1 MIDKK
6 QHFKNV
12 FVMGFALFAMFFGAG
27 NLIFPPYLGFNTS
40 NQWFTAFLCFLLTD
54 VGLAVFAL
62 MMLARTGKGV
72 EGITEV
78 IGKKLSVILL
88 TANAICLGPL
98 IAIPRTAAT
107 TFELGIQ
114 PILPSIP
121 SWACSIVFFL
131 ICFALCVKQ
140 SKVVDIIGSVL
151 SPLMVAALAILIISG
166 IVNPI
171 GEIGD
176 VIRVESVVKE
186 GIVSGYQ
193 TMDMLGG
200 IVLSIGLL
208 LSIQQKGY
216 KTTKEQANM
225 IGVSG
230 LVAAIGLALVYGG
243 LAYLGATTSVVYPE
257 GLTQAQL
264 VVAITKDILGQP
276 GVMLLGFIVAAA
288 CLTTAIGLLSSF
300 AEYVSEL
307 THGKVS
313 YKTILMATAAMSCVI
328 SNFGISTIISLA
340 APILELI
347 YPIFV
352 ILVFLALFSKQLTN
366 HNVHKGA
373 SLAALIVS
381 VLTLLETYVGMKIGV
396 SSLPLAS
403 FGFAWVV
410 PSIIGGVIGAFIKD
424 KKNA

>member
-40 NQWFTAFLCFLLTD
+40 NQWFTAFCCFLLTD
-54 VGLAVFAL
+54 VGLAIFAL
-62 MMLARTGKGV
+62 MMLARTGKGI

-78 IGKKLSVILL
+78 IGKKLSVVLL
-88 TANAICLGPL
+88 TVNAICLGPL

-114 PILPSIP
+114 PIFPSVP
-121 SWACSIVFFL
+121 SWVCSIVFFS
-131 ICFALCVKQ
+131 ICIALCLKQ

-151 SPLMVAALAILIISG
+151 SPLMVVALAVLIIAG
-166 IVNPI
+166 IINPI
-171 GEIGD
+171 GEIGT
-176 VIRVESVVKE
+176 VIRVDSVVKE

-200 IVLSIGLL
+200 IVLSIGIL
-208 LSIQQKGY
+208 LSIKQKGY
-216 KTTKEQANM
+216 NTTKEQSKM
-225 IGVSG
+225 IGLSG
-230 LVAAIGLALVYGG
+230 TVAAIGLALVYGG
-243 LAYLGATTSVVYPE
+243 LAYLGASTSVVYPE
-257 GLTQAQL
+257 GLSQAQL

-276 GVMLLGFIVAAA
+276 GVILLGFIVAAA

-300 AEYVSEL
+300 SEYVSEI
-307 THGKVS
+307 TKDKVS
-313 YKTILMATAAMSCVI
+313 YKLVLFVTAAMSCVI

-352 ILVFLALFSKQLTN
+352 ILVFLSMFSKKLTN

-373 SLAALIVS
+373 ALAALIVS
-381 VLTLLETYVGMKIGV
+381 ILSLLETYAGMSVGV

-403 FGFAWVV
+403 FGFGWII
-410 PSIIGGVIGAFIKD
+410 PSLIGGIIGAFIKT
-424 KKNA
+424 KKQA